1 MITSNNIE
9 QTIQVI
15 SSKKGALSYKNLG
28 KYPKMTSLCQSCDRY
43 YFLSISSQLFSL
55 QISSISRI
63 SIPSKVH
70 KIASNKETTLILTDV
85 GVYYIGNDL
94 FGVTFAQSAKSVKG
108 LEQTHLIEASL
119 GKSHAAGIDDLGN
132 LYIWGPIHGHPKP
145 IDSAKVFSAS
155 KIACTD
161 YATCVCTSGGY
172 FYIYGWFGVPD
183 LSLAPFT
190 LPELEKHFIIDLCA
204 SGNFCGLLTED
215 GVVLAFDENK
225 DVVRM
230 PSSGNTSQIVAF
242 SYGIFAFS
250 GFYMYKWHGNIVRD
264 WQLEVYKS
272 AGDFRV
278 LGEVYGGVGV
288 QGDCSFEYQKTL
300 EAYQLSYDSQGFFTK
315 SRENP
320 FNICY
325 ATQSPMMSLNS
336 TACNLM
342 TSPKS
347 LASPVKQS
355 LYSSLFPGEDTFMKL
370 LSYRKQYQQ
379 SGIIIQVI
387 RPIIIPH
394 LKFALDKIRKVAKT
408 KSLLSKT
415 MLFTFLPSVSER
427 LLKKCYLVNTSFGF
441 LKIVEFAKFKK
452 RKEEES
458 NWVLKNKYKIRTE
471 KFEGI
476 AKKMRMKERHR
487 YGEYL
492 MKKVIQVNEKEK
504 SKIRA
509 LEGLSRIRWRKNFVM
524 LKKAKA
530 RWVNFCKRLSYWED
544 GLNTIH
550 RVVMKKLGTYSFKQ
564 LKTYHYIRTLKF
576 NKLKA
581 AVKLISYKAYI
592 NQILHYFT
600 AWCRVLYTFNA
611 NKEKSYKIYN
621 CLGKHIFAVIS
632 HKYKSH
638 MKYALQKLYLSA
650 HTSKLIRSYKN
661 PLLYFTTVMSKIFCR
676 LKFSTFSSIQR
687 SKEKKFL
694 SLNVNYAGK
703 LQKFMFLVCQ
713 MREKRMKHTW
723 DRLKV
728 VKSED
733 LTISCGTLEEMQD
746 QTTRFFRNLD
756 SESENAQGNSQI
768 VPKLPLQMIRSKK
781 KPPTT
786 MRHAVMECK
795 KVPWKAPN
803 RSGSYSGLHTREDSL
818 SRRKNYDNQL
828 REKIKTSEKTA
839 KKPDLP
845 RPNMNLIA
853 KKKKPKYIETKPV
866 DIEKNEDFIE
876 SNDTFFKYSL
886 GLLTLRRLWEKTTFA
901 FTMFSFKIL
910 KSCYK
915 YSREPHSA
923 YTPSLSYRSLR

>member
-1 MITSNNIE
+1 MITSNNTE

-15 SSKKGALSYKNLG
+15 SSKKGSLSYKNLG
-28 KYPKMTSLCQSCDRY
+28 KYPSMTSLCQSCDRY
-43 YFLSISSQLFSL
+43 YFLSISNQLFSL

-70 KIASNKETTLILTDV
+70 RIASNKETTLILTNV

-94 FGVTFAQSAKSVKG
+94 FGVTFAHSAKPVKD
-108 LEQTHLIEASL
+108 LEQTYLIEASL

-132 LYIWGPIHGHPKP
+132 LYIWGPNHGYPKP
-145 IDSAKVFSAS
+145 IDSAKAFSAS
-155 KIACTD
+155 KVACTD
-161 YATCVCTSGGY
+161 HVTCVCTSGGY
-172 FYIYGWFGVPD
+172 FYIYGWFGVPETS
-183 LSLAPFT
+183 LSPFA

-204 SGNFCGLLTED
+204 SGGFCGLLTED
-215 GVVLAFDENK
+215 GIVLAFDENK

-230 PSSGNTSQIVAF
+230 PSSGNTSQIFAF

-250 GFYMYKWHGNIVRD
+250 GFYMYKWHGNVVRD

-272 AGDFRV
+272 SGDFRV

-288 QGDCSFEYQKTL
+288 QGECSFEYQKTL

-342 TSPKS
+342 ISPKS

-379 SGIIIQVI
+379 SGIVVQVI

-394 LKFALDKIRKVAKT
+394 LKFALDKIKKAAKT
-408 KSLLSKT
+408 KHLLSKT

-427 LLKKCYLVNTSFGF
+427 LLKKCYVVNTSFGF
-441 LKIVEFAKFKK
+441 LKIAEFARFKK
-452 RKEEES
+452 RKEEEKS
-458 NWVLKNKYKIRTE
+458 WVLKNKYRVRIE

-476 AKKMRMKERHR
+476 AKKMRLKEKYC
-487 YGEYL
+487 YGECL
-492 MKKVIQVNEKEK
+492 MKKIREVNEKEK
-504 SKIRA
+504 NKIRA
-509 LEGLSRIRWRKNFVM
+509 LEDLSRIRWRKNFVL
-524 LKKAKA
+524 LKKTKIK
-530 RWVNFCKRLSYWED
+530 WVKFCKSQLYWEK
-544 GLNTIH
+544 GLKIIH
-550 RVVMKKLGTYSFKQ
+550 KVAMKKLGTYSFKQ
-564 LKTYHYIRTLKF
+564 LKTYHYIQSLKF
-576 NKLKA
+576 NKLKSA
-581 AVKLISYKAYI
+581 IKLVSYKAYI

-638 MKYALQKLYLSA
+638 MKFALQKLHSSA
-650 HTSKLIRSYKN
+650 YISKLIKSYKN

-687 SKEKKFL
+687 SKEKAFL
-694 SLNVNYAGK
+694 ALNINSADK
-703 LQKFMFLVCQ
+703 LHNFMFLINQ
-713 MREKRMKHTW
+713 MRKQQ
-723 DRLKV
+723 LKYALDGL
-728 VKSED
+728 KEIKTED

-756 SESENAQGNSQI
+756 SGSENAQGNSQI
-768 VPKLPLQMIRSKK
+768 VPKLPLQMIKSKK

-786 MRHAVMECK
+786 MRHAVMEVK

-803 RSGSYSGLHTREDSL
+803 RSGSYTGLHTREDSL

-828 REKIKTSEKTA
+828 RGKIKTSEKTM

-853 KKKKPKYIETKPV
+853 KRKKSKVAETKFL
-866 DIEKNEDFIE
+866 DMEKNEDFIE
-876 SNDTFFKYSL
+876 NNDTFFKYSL
-886 GLLTLRRLWEKTTFA
+886 GLLALRRLWEKTTFA
-901 FTMFSFKIL
+901 FILFSFKIL

-915 YSREPHSA
+915 YSREPYSA
-923 YTPSLSYRSLR
+923 YTSSLSNKSLR